1 MEGQPANIEVEYR
14 GEMKSFKPE
23 EISSMVLSKMK
34 EIVAP
39 PLRRKRDETM
49 SSTSFLHS
57 SGLRCKL
64 RNDLDEPHNRNQELR
79 NQNEK
84 LNMNFKDLENKTNE

>member
-39 PLRRKRDETM
+39 PPAKKK
-49 SSTSFLHS
+49 S
-57 SGLRCKL
+57 
-64 RNDLDEPHNRNQELR
+64 RNDVIHVLLALFGNALQAP
-79 NQNEK
+79 K
-84 LNMNFKDLENKTNE
+84 